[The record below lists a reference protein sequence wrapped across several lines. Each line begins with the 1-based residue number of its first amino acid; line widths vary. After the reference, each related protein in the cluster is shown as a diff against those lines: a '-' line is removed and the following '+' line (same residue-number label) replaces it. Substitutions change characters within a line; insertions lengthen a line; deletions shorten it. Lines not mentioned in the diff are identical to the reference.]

1 MYDFTEI
8 VLFLGTNTIF
18 PYFFANEYM
27 FLGLLLLMLIVSVLM
42 LVFNY
47 QKNNNTIF
55 LSLFFIIFFLY
66 GITHYVVTEPKSVFW
81 GAILYINFTPLYLL
95 LGPMLYFYLR
105 NTLGDKFIFNKK
117 DLIHFIPALILFI
130 GQFSY
135 LISDFNYK
143 KSVLEQ
149 LYQNDQD
156 VLNFQS
162 NIFFSPTQN
171 FFIRLGLLIGYIS
184 YNLYLLFQYKK
195 GSYKKALLPKTKKK
209 ITFQWLLLLNL
220 LMMASVISYF
230 YFVLQITLKPQELN
244 IALSSNML
252 YSSAFFLMLLIL
264 SLLAFPDIL
273 YGFPQRQETL
283 NAIIDIKNIR
293 KENSL
298 KEAENFFLDPS
309 EHMYYKEL
317 QARITDYLDK
327 EEPYLAKD
335 FKMLD
340 LVKYIGVPQ
349 HHISYCLRYFVK
361 KTLPQIKT
369 EYRIK
374 WAAHALK
381 SIKYSS
387 YTVDA
392 IAEKSGYQSK
402 SAFYNSFN
410 EVYGITPFEYKKLHS
425 YS

>member
-1 MYDFTEI
+1 
-8 VLFLGTNTIF
+8 
-18 PYFFANEYM
+18 M
-27 FLGLLLLMLIVSVLM
+27 FLGLLLLMLIISILM

-81 GAILYINFTPLYLL
+81 GAILYINLTPLYLL

-117 DLIHFIPALILFI
+117 DLIHFIPAIILFI

-195 GSYKKALLPKTKKK
+195 GSYKKALLPKTMKK

-230 YFVLQITLKPQELN
+230 YFVVQITLKPQELN

-283 NAIIDIKNIR
+283 NTTNDLKNID
-293 KENSL
+293 KEKSL
-298 KEAENFFLDPS
+298 KALKKDFLEPT
-309 EHMYYKEL
+309 EYKYYKEL
-317 QARITDYLDK
+317 QARIIEYLDK
-327 EEPYLAKD
+327 EEPYLKKD

-392 IAEKSGYQSK
+392 IVEKTGYQSK
-402 SAFYNSFN
+402 SSFYKSFY
-410 EVYGITPFEYKKLHS
+410 EVYRITPLEYKKLHS